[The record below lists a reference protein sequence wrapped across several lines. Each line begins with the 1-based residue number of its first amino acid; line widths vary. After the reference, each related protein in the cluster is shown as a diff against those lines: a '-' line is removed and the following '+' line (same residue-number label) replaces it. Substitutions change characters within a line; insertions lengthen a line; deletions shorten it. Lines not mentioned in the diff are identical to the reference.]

1 MGPACQKMI
10 DESWL
15 ATDNDLHIVKQ
26 YLSDTKGALMFF
38 CQQIRNG
45 RQECQVKHC
54 VAKLKGICSRVC
66 SVIDPDG
73 MQMQHVDLRVTQQGS
88 VYGLDIFLDNCNR
101 NCAT

>member
-15 ATDNDLHIVKQ
+15 ATDNELHIQATKDVPDGFVKQ

-54 VAKLKGICSRVC
+54 VALPFPQYVWS
-66 SVIDPDG
+66 
-73 MQMQHVDLRVTQQGS
+73 QG
-88 VYGLDIFLDNCNR
+88 
-101 NCAT
+101 A